1 MGSLQKQQSEKDQD
15 IDVEQYINDKTI
27 RQILDVVS
35 VKRSSLS
42 RRMNPDELKLAMHH
56 QIITS
61 NIGLLTPGKVIVVYR
76 GETIPC
82 DGYILYGSSPIDE
95 SFISKIHHGKA
106 KGPGDR
112 VYAGTKV
119 LSSDI
124 FVCACAVG
132 NDTLIGHLICSIKRS
147 TINANKRLE
156 QRDDLHFQ
164 YQNRRNLMKAY
175 QWIVLALSLIMT
187 TVWTVLSLTSKKLQG
202 HIFNAYGIGD
212 PQSQVVRRLAY
223 AAFVVQT
230 FTGIIVVSSP
240 ITYSMCFSLVS
251 LIGTSVFSKM
261 SMIIRDCA
269 RVCQKL

>member
-1 MGSLQKQQSEKDQD
+1 M
-15 IDVEQYINDKTI
+15 
-27 RQILDVVS
+27 
-35 VKRSSLS
+35 
-42 RRMNPDELKLAMHH
+42 
-56 QIITS
+56 
-61 NIGLLTPGKVIVVYR
+61 IVVYR

-95 SFISKIHHGKA
+95 SFISKTHHGKA
-106 KGPGDR
+106 KAPGDR

-147 TINANKRLE
+147 TVNANKKLE

-164 YQNRRNLMKAY
+164 YPSKRNLMNVY
-175 QWIVLALSLIMT
+175 QWTVLGLSVIMT
-187 TVWTVLSLTSKKLQG
+187 VIWTVLSLTNKTLQN
-202 HIFNAYGIGD
+202 HTFNAYGIGY
-212 PQSQVVRRLAY
+212 PVSEVVRRLAY

-240 ITYSMCFSLVS
+240 IAYSMCFSLVS

>member
-1 MGSLQKQQSEKDQD
+1 MS
-15 IDVEQYINDKTI
+15 
-27 RQILDVVS
+27 
-35 VKRSSLS
+35 
-42 RRMNPDELKLAMHH
+42 PDELKLATHH
-56 QIITS
+56 QIVTS

-95 SFISKIHHGKA
+95 SFISKTHHGKA

-147 TINANKRLE
+147 TVNANKKLE

-164 YQNRRNLMKAY
+164 YPSKHNLMKVY
-175 QWIVLALSLIMT
+175 QWTVLGLSVVMAA
-187 TVWTVLSLTSKKLQG
+187 VWTVLSVTSERLQD
-202 HIFNAYGIGD
+202 HIFRAYGID
-212 PQSQVVRRLAY
+212 SPRSQAVRRLAY

-240 ITYSMCFSLVS
+240 IAYFMCFSLIS

-269 RVCQKL
+269 RVC